1 MKFGVVVA
9 TVAAIAWGYVY
20 ATKDNLVQ
28 SMNPLSLMAAFY
40 LTGAVLLLPVA
51 FFNRADM
58 MNGVLAN
65 PSEFATAV
73 VGILVAETCIIWSIS
88 LLGGTEAG
96 LVEVSYPIWTALALY
111 LFYGKAP
118 STGTMLGGALVMA
131 GIAVI
136 ALSKPA
142 GGPAETPTTPTEN
155 APQE

>member
-1 MKFGVVVA
+1 MKFGILVA

-40 LTGAVLLLPVA
+40 LTGAVVLAPVA

-58 MNGVLAN
+58 VNGVMAN
-65 PSEFATAV
+65 PWEFATAV
-73 VGILVAETCIIWSIS
+73 AGILIAETCIIWSIS

-96 LVEVSYPIWTALALY
+96 LVEVSYPLWTALALY
-111 LFYGKAP
+111 LFYGKVP
-118 STGTMLGGALVMA
+118 STGTVIGGTLIMA
-131 GIAVI
+131 GITVI
-136 ALSKPA
+136 ALSKSSTP
-142 GGPAETPTTPTEN
+142 PAETPVTPTEN

>member
-1 MKFGVVVA
+1 MKFGVLIA

-51 FFNRADM
+51 FFNRADLIQ
-58 MNGVLAN
+58 GVTGN
-65 PSEFATAV
+65 VGEFATAI

-96 LVEVSYPIWTALALY
+96 LVEVSYPLWTALALY
-111 LFYGKAP
+111 LFYGKTP
-118 STGTMLGGALVMA
+118 STGTVVGGILVMA

-136 ALSKPA
+136 ALSKTSTP
-142 GGPAETPTTPTEN
+142 PAETPATPTEN
-155 APQE
+155 VPNE